1 MVRLPFKGKTVRG
14 IAQPK
19 EPMENEVKV
28 IQSCPTLCDP
38 MDCTHQA
45 TLSMEFSRQ
54 EYWSGQPFPSPGEF
68 PNPGIEPVSL
78 NYLLHQQAGS

>member
-45 TLSMEFSRQ
+45 HLSIGFSRQ
-54 EYWSGQPFPSPGEF
+54 EYSRGLPFSSPGEASWPRGRVF
-68 PNPGIEPVSL
+68 CI
-78 NYLLHQQAGS
+78 AGRFFTG